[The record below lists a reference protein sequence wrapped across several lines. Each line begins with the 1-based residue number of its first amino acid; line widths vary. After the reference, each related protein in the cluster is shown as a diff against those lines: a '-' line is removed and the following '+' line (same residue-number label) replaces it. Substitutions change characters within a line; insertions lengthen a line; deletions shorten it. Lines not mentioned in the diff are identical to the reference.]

1 MGKSFK
7 KEARNNAVPRY
18 SNNRELFPPLILN
31 GLGEEKQKE
40 GEGEK
45 AKEGTGEGKSKRRGE
60 GWRKPPEKNSVST
73 KGSDI
78 KGVREPNTSKSIPIL

>member
-18 SNNRELFPPLILN
+18 SNNRELFPPIILN

-40 GEGEK
+40 GEEEK
-45 AKEGTGEGKSKRRGE
+45 SKEGMGERKRERRGE
-60 GWRKPPEKNSVST
+60 R
-73 KGSDI
+73 
-78 KGVREPNTSKSIPIL
+78 